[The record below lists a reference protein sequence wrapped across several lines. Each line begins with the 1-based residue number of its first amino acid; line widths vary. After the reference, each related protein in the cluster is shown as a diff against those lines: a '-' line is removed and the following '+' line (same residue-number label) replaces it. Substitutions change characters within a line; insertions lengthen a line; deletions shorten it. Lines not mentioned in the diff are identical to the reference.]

1 LLLQSIEILVSKQII
16 MTTFTTAPQYEA
28 FRAAMRQTGYD
39 RFMYLTIFVNSDD
52 NQLERCYKEQ
62 AEQHNQ
68 KIIDDPI
75 YADAGFDL
83 MSPTKIRLG
92 GEELQRKIDFGV
104 QCSAGMEY
112 IGDYMR
118 NGVRIVNY
126 TTGYYMYPR
135 SSLSNTSLRLA
146 NSVGIIDAGYRG
158 NLIGVFDIDQSNGAF
173 RSVDAY
179 DRVVQICAPN
189 LAPVFVNLV
198 SDVKLLG
205 PSTARGDGG
214 FGSSGK

>member
-1 LLLQSIEILVSKQII
+1 
-16 MTTFTTAPQYEA
+16 MTSTTATTAPQYEA
-28 FRAAMRQTGYD
+28 FRAAMNQTGYD
-39 RFMYLTIFVNSDD
+39 RFMYLTVFVDSDD
-52 NQLERCYKEQ
+52 AELARRYEQ
-62 AEQHNQ
+62 SVREHNQ

-83 MSPTKIRLG
+83 MSPDKIRLD

-104 QCSAGMEY
+104 KCSAGMEY
-112 IGDYMR
+112 IGDYVR

-135 SSLSNTSLRLA
+135 SSLSKTSLRLA

-158 NLIGVFDIDQSNGAF
+158 HLMGVFDIDQSNGAF

-198 SDVKLLG
+198 SDERLLG
-205 PSTARGDGG
+205 PSTARDKGG
-214 FGSSGK
+214 FGSTGK